1 MTLNQKFYKKNKNGK
16 LEYTTLFDT
25 DIKDEKEKSNKETSP
40 RLQIIDTN
48 TIEYKYIK
56 QGNVQKLKKKI
67 L

>member
-56 QGNVQKLKKKI
+56 QGSI
-67 L
+67 LI